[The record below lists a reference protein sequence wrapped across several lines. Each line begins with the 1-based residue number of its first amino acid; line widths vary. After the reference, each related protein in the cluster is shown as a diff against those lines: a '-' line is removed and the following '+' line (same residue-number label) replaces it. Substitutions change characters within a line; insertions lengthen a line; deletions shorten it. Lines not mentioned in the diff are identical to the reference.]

1 MTLPFAD
8 KPEESSIYQDLKTV
22 TLQDLTPEQFDA
34 LRARMFSEG
43 VNGLEDEYRRLKLL
57 GEASGSTSSSGPL
70 RNSIKIAQV
79 NLTDASVSYIDFGE
93 GVYGIQQ
100 IVVHYTG
107 GSGTLYFRLFYYDG
121 GTSGAPAIEWYFGST
136 TSSTNFGANTD
147 NQFDELV
154 NQYYGDGM
162 KLGIRCNGTF
172 DAGSMTAY
180 VVYHRIR

>member
-22 TLQDLTPEQFDA
+22 TLQDLTPAQFDA

-57 GEASGSTSSSGPL
+57 GEASGVVSSSGPL
-70 RNSIKIAQV
+70 RNSIKIAQLSLSDAAV
-79 NLTDASVSYIDFGE
+79 NYLDFGE

-100 IVVHYTG
+100 IVVLYTG
-107 GSGTLYFRLFYYDG
+107 GSGTLYFRLWYYDG
-121 GTSGAPAIEWYFGST
+121 GTSGAPPLEWFFGST
-136 TSSTNFGANTD
+136 TSSSTFIANAD
-147 NQFDELV
+147 NQFDELM

-162 KLGIRCNGTF
+162 QLGIRCNGTF
-172 DAGSMTAY
+172 DEGSMTAY